1 MKLSQEKIDR
11 KHRISDRCIKGI
23 IFGGI
28 VVLFLKPGIWFWV
41 SLGLLMVSVA
51 FVIFVAGFELGHRR
65 GYDKGWRD
73 CTFDAKEMV
82 HPVNDDMF
90 WKWYDSA
97 NSVTRKRRSFFE

>member
-1 MKLSQEKIDR
+1 MGLVKTRRLAAMR
-11 KHRISDRCIKGI
+11 KHPVARRAQIQKKGSKMKRLLI
-23 IFGGI
+23 GACVLAVLL
-28 VVLFLKPGIWFWV
+28 VVV
-41 SLGLLMVSVA
+41 